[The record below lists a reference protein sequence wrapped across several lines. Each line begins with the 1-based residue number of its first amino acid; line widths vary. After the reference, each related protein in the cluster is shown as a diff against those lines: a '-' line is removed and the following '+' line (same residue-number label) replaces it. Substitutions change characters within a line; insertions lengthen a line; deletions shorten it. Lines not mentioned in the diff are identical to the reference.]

1 MSKRQEVVNARE
13 IEQQH
18 KNERERLKS
27 QILER
32 QTENTFLKRYLS
44 NRILLQ
50 RVNSFHLAFINAA
63 SQHILTRPL
72 L

>member
-32 QTENTFLKRYLS
+32 RQNKRNKKTSSNPKMSRLTHNMPFWFQLK
-44 NRILLQ
+44 
-50 RVNSFHLAFINAA
+50 AG
-63 SQHILTRPL
+63 
-72 L
+72 